1 MTDRKLK
8 RLLAEKPFLI
18 DDNFSM
24 TGGEAELMLMENGPL
39 SIEDMLVKARQK
51 DGWKPE
57 FEQMINR
64 ILANTP
70 LARWNR
76 LRVNLQTGL
85 QHTWA
90 FHAKAVVTWVIILL
104 LTVVMVFTPVGKA
117 VADTIKSYVVKVFD
131 NYFIVQNEDDN
142 GKIMVET
149 NDSMLS
155 DTTRDIIE
163 KAENG
168 DELTQQYKLSCQEF
182 IAETGITPVILD
194 DESYLLSDLTVFSI
208 PGAFYELHLT
218 YSSNSGSRIRL
229 IHRWDTEGA
238 LVVAQDDGDTIVRES
253 VFDGKELIGYYN
265 EKTFDFYGTITL
277 NNMCVVEIIIQTEI
291 EGDYKNIIDNLK
303 YCK

>member
-24 TGGEAELMLMENGPL
+24 TGGEAELMLMKNGPL

-104 LTVVMVFTPVGKA
+104 LTAVMVFTPVGKA
-117 VADTIKSYVVKVFD
+117 VAESITR
-131 NYFIVQNEDDN
+131 FIVDIRDGFILIQTMPD
-142 GKIMVET
+142 T
-149 NDSMLS
+149 NDSYNDQVTDDYVGFSATELIQDS
-155 DTTRDIIE
+155 HHDNAIIE
-163 KAENG
+163 KEYASI
-168 DELTQQYKLSCQEF
+168 DEFTNNTGYHPVCLVGNQYHLSVISAIEQSDSVIFLSTSYVTDE
-182 IAETGITPVILD
+182 GITIVLWQDWSKNAEHMIIENEEDKIIKTTIMNGAQVVGYVDEMNHELNASAILED
-194 DESYLLSDLTVFSI
+194 SVLGITCIGEANYCEILQS
-208 PGAFYELHLT
+208 
-218 YSSNSGSRIRL
+218 L
-229 IHRWDTEGA
+229 IM
-238 LVVAQDDGDTIVRES
+238 
-253 VFDGKELIGYYN
+253 K
-265 EKTFDFYGTITL
+265 
-277 NNMCVVEIIIQTEI
+277 
-291 EGDYKNIIDNLK
+291 
-303 YCK
+303 

>member
-104 LTVVMVFTPVGKA
+104 LTVMMVFTPVGKA
-117 VADTIKSYVVKVFD
+117 VAESITR
-131 NYFIVQNEDDN
+131 FIVDIRDGFILIQTMSDDSEI
-142 GKIMVET
+142 KEYIS
-149 NDSMLS
+149 NDNLLFTEIESNS
-155 DTTRDIIE
+155 EKYPAPDITEKEYASFEEFIIE
-163 KAENG
+163 TGLHPVCLQA
-168 DELTQQYKLSCQEF
+168 DDYKLSRILFYDMYGVVRLLETTYNSDDNVRILLKQEWSTDNEKK
-182 IAETGITPVILD
+182 IIKNDYDVVLQTTVLD
-194 DESYLLSDLTVFSI
+194 
-208 PGAFYELHLT
+208 GA
-218 YSSNSGSRIRL
+218 
-229 IHRWDTEGA
+229 
-238 LVVAQDDGDTIVRES
+238 Q
-253 VFDGKELIGYYN
+253 LIGYYDKVN
-265 EKTFDFYGTITL
+265 YEFYATIL
-277 NNMCVVEIIIQTEI
+277 LSDSVLEICYAGEPDYNMILQSLV
-291 EGDYKNIIDNLK
+291 LR
-303 YCK
+303 

>member
-24 TGGEAELMLMENGPL
+24 TGGEAELMLMENSPL

-70 LARWNR
+70 IARWNR

-104 LTVVMVFTPVGKA
+104 LTAVMVFTPVGKA
-117 VADTIKSYVVKVFD
+117 VAESITQLFVSISPEGIIIAHNPEKYAFATPVPQNIVSPTVKTGET
-131 NYFIVQNEDDN
+131 NAIPQILLQNEESSYSDLSSF
-142 GKIMVET
+142 VQET
-149 NDSMLS
+149 NRHPVHLPENRYHLASVDVSIIPDILEYVQLTYYTQNGVEITIWQTWGA
-155 DTTRDIIE
+155 DTQAVLTPEENDVLIE
-163 KAENG
+163 
-168 DELTQQYKLSCQEF
+168 T
-182 IAETGITPVILD
+182 TILD
-194 DESYLLSDLTVFSI
+194 DV
-208 PGAFYELHLT
+208 
-218 YSSNSGSRIRL
+218 
-229 IHRWDTEGA
+229 
-238 LVVAQDDGDTIVRES
+238 S
-253 VFDGKELIGYYN
+253 VHGYYN
-265 EKTFDFYGTITL
+265 PTKNQVFVTAAIDDSIFELSFAVIMTIKCFC
-277 NNMCVVEIIIQTEI
+277 MI
-291 EGDYKNIIDNLK
+291 
-303 YCK
+303 